1 MNSYHFKVC
10 LVNDSSL
17 EPVLKSADI
26 QMDASQPELNLYKE
40 KYVEQSERLGNMQDN
55 SAPIQLDTSLRQIVS
70 NFANHK
76 DNLICQYFE

>member
-1 MNSYHFKVC
+1 MNAYHFKVC

-40 KYVEQSERLGNMQDN
+40 KTR
-55 SAPIQLDTSLRQIVS
+55 
-70 NFANHK
+70 
-76 DNLICQYFE
+76 